1 MKFWY
6 PTLLA
11 ALISTSASAVEDLRV
26 PGGVAVI
33 PVEADA
39 QPRFNGKPVLTPRK
53 RTIFA
58 VVGLAL
64 STEPGDYTL
73 ESDGQRI
80 PFKFLLKS
88 ILSSEYIS
96 RISVTTPTL
105 ILIASRK

>member
-6 PTLLA
+6 PTLLV

-39 QPRFNGKPVLTPRK
+39 QPRFNGKPVLT
-53 RTIFA
+53 IQENGQSLA

-64 STEPGDYTL
+64 SIEPGDYTL
-73 ESDGQRI
+73 EVTVKESLSQ
-80 PFKFLLKS
+80 FLLKS

-96 RISVTTPTL
+96 RISVT
-105 ILIASRK
+105 